1 MPAVVTV
8 LLLAVVCLGTG
19 CGTAGRERDA
29 RDVVGRFQ
37 AALADRDGAAACGEL
52 SSATAQ
58 KLQLDE
64 GTPCRRAIL
73 ELRLPGG
80 RPGMATVSVSSASV
94 SLRGGA
100 TLFLDEGTG
109 GWRISAAGC
118 RPTAPDKPFDCDL
131 ES

>member
-8 LLLAVVCLGTG
+8 LLLAVVCLGAG

-29 RDVVGRFQ
+29 RDVAGRFQ
-37 AALADRDGAAACGEL
+37 AALASHDGTAACAEL

-58 KLQLDE
+58 KLELDQ
-64 GTPCRRAIL
+64 GAPCPRAVL
-73 ELRLPGG
+73 DLGLPDG
-80 RPGMATVSVSSASV
+80 RPGVAAVSVTSASV

-100 TLFLDEGTG
+100 TLFLDDGAG

-118 RPTAPDKPFDCDL
+118 RPTAPDKAFDCDL